1 MRKIK
6 KPTPIQWLWKE
17 EAFDIIGKVKMG
29 KPPSKF
35 MRAKYPDLVYW
46 EYKSDKNP
54 SKKKKKVWGNL
65 PDKPPIDFR
74 YDSKI
79 KKTDCCKIPKGWG
92 HELVI
97 VNNEKYCGKILVFK
111 QGFSFS
117 MHYHLI
123 KQETWYVNKGSFL
136 FTWIDT
142 ETGEKKQMD
151 LNLGDVITI
160 PIGQPHQLRAK
171 EDSEIF
177 EISTQH
183 FDSDSYRIWKGD

>member
-1 MRKIK
+1 MRKLK
-6 KPTPIQWLWKE
+6 KPNPE
-17 EAFDIIGKVKMG
+17 DV
-29 KPPSKF
+29 
-35 MRAKYPDLVYW
+35 AKAN
-46 EYKSDKNP
+46 KSFLDMVNKISVAESIVNLF
-54 SKKKKKVWGNL
+54 KRKGWDNIL
-65 PDKPPIDFR
+65 PDNIPVDFR
-74 YDSKI
+74 NDPKI
-79 KKTDCCKIPKGWG
+79 KKTECCKIPKGWG

-123 KQETWYVNKGSFL
+123 KQETWYVNKGSFI

-142 ETGEKKQMD
+142 DTGIKNEMD
-151 LNLGDVITI
+151 LNVGDVVTI